1 MVGLVLHHQ
10 NETELFKLIKYL
22 STTITAPEAGR
33 EIIAKNP
40 LKPIGYE
47 SSAKQC
53 RVIKFHKSFTEEQ
66 IVQTLLDDNFTL
78 WSYTEWFI

>member
-1 MVGLVLHHQ
+1 MI
-10 NETELFKLIKYL
+10 EFL
-22 STTITAPEAGR
+22 STKINPPEAGR

-40 LKPIGYE
+40 DKQISVD

-78 WSYTEWFI
+78 WSYTE